1 MPPETIMGSTEN
13 IKVLLADDHT
23 IVREGTCDMVQRQ
36 PDMEVV
42 GEASDGVEPVELTK
56 KLEPDVV
63 VMDIAMPRLNGIE
76 ATIQLKKLRP
86 STAVLILT
94 AYDTDQY
101 LIAILE
107 AGAAGYLLKNVR
119 SDQLIEA
126 IRAVFAGESVLQ
138 PSITRRVINQL
149 IAKTPRPEED
159 PALNTL
165 SERELEVLK
174 LAAKGVSNRDIAEN
188 LGLSNRTV
196 QAHLSNIFKKLSV
209 ASRTEAILYSLKRGW
224 FMMKDLP

>member
-1 MPPETIMGSTEN
+1 MVLGHSEK
-13 IKVLLADDHT
+13 IKVLLADDHA
-23 IVREGTCDMVQRQ
+23 IVREGTRDMVQRQ

-42 GEASDGVEPVELTK
+42 GEAGDGIEAVELTR

-76 ATIQLKKLRP
+76 ATEQLKKIRP
-86 STAVLILT
+86 STAVLVLT

-101 LIAILE
+101 VMALLE

-119 SDQLIEA
+119 GSQLIEA
-126 IRAVFAGESVLQ
+126 IRAVYVGESVLQ
-138 PSITRRVINQL
+138 PSTTRRVISQL
-149 IAKTPRPEED
+149 TAKHGRPKD
-159 PALNTL
+159 IPVFAPVT
-165 SERELEVLK
+165 EREFEVLK
-174 LAAKGVSNRDIAEN
+174 LAAKGVSNKDIAEN

-196 QAHLSNIFKKLSV
+196 QTHLSNIFKKLSV
-209 ASRTEAILYSLKRGW
+209 ASRTEAILYGLKRGW

>member
-1 MPPETIMGSTEN
+1 MVLGHSEK
-13 IKVLLADDHT
+13 IKVLLADDHA
-23 IVREGTCDMVQRQ
+23 IVREGTRDMVQRQ

-42 GEASDGVEPVELTK
+42 GEAGDGIEAVELTR

-76 ATIQLKKLRP
+76 ATEQLKKIRP
-86 STAVLILT
+86 STAVLVLT

-101 LIAILE
+101 VMALLE

-119 SDQLIEA
+119 GSQLIEA
-126 IRAVFAGESVLQ
+126 IRAVYVGESVLQ
-138 PSITRRVINQL
+138 PSTTRRVISQL
-149 IAKTPRPEED
+149 TAKHGRPKDIPVFTPV
-159 PALNTL
+159 T
-165 SERELEVLK
+165 EREFEVLK
-174 LAAKGVSNRDIAEN
+174 LAAKGVSNKDIAEN

-196 QAHLSNIFKKLSV
+196 QTHLSNIFKKLSV
-209 ASRTEAILYSLKRGW
+209 ASRTEAILYGLKRGW